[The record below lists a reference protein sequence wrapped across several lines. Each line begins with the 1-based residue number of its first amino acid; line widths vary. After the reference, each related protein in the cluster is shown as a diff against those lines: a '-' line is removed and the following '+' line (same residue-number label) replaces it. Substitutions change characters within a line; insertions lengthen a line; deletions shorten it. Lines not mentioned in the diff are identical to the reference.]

1 VQVSSQKKY
10 FVDQHAR
17 TASHIAKRE
26 KMRVNCQEGVL
37 ARWSLSVN
45 VPSTSIKSE
54 KDAVDA
60 IDVTRA
66 VSVLRKSNFDI
77 GGEYQW
83 QKIRYLCSV
92 SSANNLKKYAICQ
105 NYFFN

>member
-77 GGEYQW
+77 G
-83 QKIRYLCSV
+83 V
-92 SSANNLKKYAICQ
+92 SISGKKLGTYVV
-105 NYFFN
+105 